1 LTSQKRH
8 ESEDGDSILC
18 TTKPSHI
25 EFERS
30 IVKVEDLVLMKK
42 LEYFGENDDDLV
54 RFAGEET
61 IPEPKEDEVIVFRSF
76 FRAGLRFTFTRAVS
90 HVYK

>member
-1 LTSQKRH
+1 
-8 ESEDGDSILC
+8 
-18 TTKPSHI
+18 
-25 EFERS
+25 
-30 IVKVEDLVLMKK
+30 MKK

-76 FRAGLRFTFTRAVS
+76 FRAGVGDLFSNAMS
-90 HVYK
+90 